1 MLRTSPHS
9 HVGVAVGACQANL
22 IYLVITMFCGN
33 CGNSHRESDRYC
45 EVCGAEISVPDH
57 KEGRSDGTDS
67 QTEASQSHIY
77 EGTGSAADGLS
88 AQFCG
93 NCGNPLS
100 TSDQFCEKC
109 GSKKQNTGPE
119 HGRHEEISE
128 SDKLKEDQHLSSSV
142 GSGSGK
148 RTKDILI
155 IIIILCLA
163 FGIGFVVICNRVV
176 AELEEAYSTNQPNSG
191 SRWNPPPAAPAPH
204 PTSTPTPTPDP
215 TSTPTPTPDPTSTP
229 TPTPHPT
236 STPFEANGNNDAE
249 ETKNESSSNDLDS
262 NSSQMIEAAPPLP
275 TPVALFPPPPPLA
288 IIGIASNPAPGSPIW
303 SDLSELKFRPESK
316 FINVIPEDGLLVLGF
331 TTQGEGSNL
340 YDLEQSSCN
349 DARNL
354 SFISSGGSDSASLK
368 LELINLTKQLVYLE
382 IVSENGM
389 SGMPVGPNESFLWR
403 GALSPPLKINF
414 FYYPDIDSIG
424 LCMRSYTLS

>member
-1 MLRTSPHS
+1 
-9 HVGVAVGACQANL
+9 
-22 IYLVITMFCGN
+22 MFCGN
-33 CGNSHRESDRYC
+33 CGNSSRESDRYC
-45 EVCGAEISVPDH
+45 DVCGAELSVPDH

-67 QTEASQSHIY
+67 QTEASQSDIY

-100 TSDQFCEKC
+100 ASDQFCEKC

-119 HGRHEEISE
+119 HGRHDEISE
-128 SDKLKEDQHLSSSV
+128 SDKLREDQHLSSSV
-142 GSGSGK
+142 GSGSGQ

-163 FGIGFVVICNRVV
+163 FGIGFVVICNRAV
-176 AELEEAYSTNQPNSG
+176 AEWQEVYSTTNQSNSG
-191 SRWNPPPAAPAPH
+191 SLWTPPPAAPAPH
-204 PTSTPTPTPDP
+204 PTSTPTP
-215 TSTPTPTPDPTSTP
+215 
-229 TPTPHPT
+229 HPT
-236 STPFEANGNNDAE
+236 STHFEANGNNDSE

-288 IIGIASNPAPGSPIW
+288 IIGMALNPAPGSPIW
-303 SDLSELKFRPESK
+303 SDLSELKFRSESK

-354 SFISSGGSDSASLK
+354 SFISSGGSDRASLK